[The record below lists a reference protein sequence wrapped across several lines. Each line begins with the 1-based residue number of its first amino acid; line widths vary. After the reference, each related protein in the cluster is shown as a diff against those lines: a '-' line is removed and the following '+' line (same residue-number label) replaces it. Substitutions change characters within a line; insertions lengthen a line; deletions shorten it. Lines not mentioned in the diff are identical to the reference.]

1 MTADQWVAA
10 IIAVV
15 SGIAIRLIDRYWPN
29 LGKKPDD
36 SSEGT
41 ASSSPTE
48 V

>member
-1 MTADQWVAA
+1 MSVDQWVAA

-15 SGIAIRLIDRYWPN
+15 TGIAFRVIDRYWPD
-29 LGKKPDD
+29 LGKPKD

-48 V
+48 G

>member
-1 MTADQWVAA
+1 MTVDQWVAA

-15 SGIAIRLIDRYWPN
+15 SGIAFRLIDRYWPD
-29 LGKKPDD
+29 LGKKPTD